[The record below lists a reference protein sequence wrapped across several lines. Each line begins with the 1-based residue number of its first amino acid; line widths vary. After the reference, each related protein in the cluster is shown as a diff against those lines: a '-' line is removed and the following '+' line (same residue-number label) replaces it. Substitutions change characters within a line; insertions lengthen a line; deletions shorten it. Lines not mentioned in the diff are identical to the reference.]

1 MLATSYCR
9 SRFPMLFPLLALL
22 MGSPAVYS
30 QSGFYLGAG
39 FGQSDI
45 NQPGELLDLCR
56 EFGIECN
63 GNETGSQFKG
73 MIGYQFGPYFGI
85 ELTGYDVGE
94 PSIFTDTPIFAEA
107 TVNLKGGSISL
118 LPQFPIGDVGYIF
131 GRLGATAADATLTAQ
146 APSLGLVE
154 TDSTSVAGLIYGFGG
169 GINLGQNISLRLEWE
184 RYSYDEV
191 LRVAGIDI
199 DAPKV
204 DVISGSFIYRFTRT
218 K

>member
-1 MLATSYCR
+1 MSVDSTCR
-9 SRFPMLFPLLALL
+9 TRVPAVIFFLTFLIS
-22 MGSPAVYS
+22 SPAVFA
-30 QSGFYLGAG
+30 QSGFYLGGG

-63 GNETGSQFKG
+63 GNETGTQFKG
-73 MIGYQFGPYFGI
+73 LIGYQFGSYFGV

-94 PSIFTDTPIFAEA
+94 PSIFTDTPVFADA
-107 TVNLKGGSISL
+107 KVNLKGGSISL
-118 LPQFPIGDVGYIF
+118 LPQFPIGDLGYVF
-131 GRLGATAADATLTAQ
+131 GRIGATAADATLTAE
-146 APSLGLVE
+146 APSLGLQE
-154 TDSTSVAGLIYGFGG
+154 SDSTGVAGIIFGFGG
-169 GINLGQNISLRLEWE
+169 GINLGQNIALRLEWE

-204 DVISGSFIYRFTRT
+204 DVISGSFIYRFTRSP
-218 K
+218 

>member
-1 MLATSYCR
+1 MSISQIFRIKNSPFIAV
-9 SRFPMLFPLLALL
+9 LALL
-22 MGSPAVYS
+22 AFCPPAFA

-63 GNETGSQFKG
+63 GTETGTQFKG
-73 MIGYQFGPYFGI
+73 LIGYQFGRYFGV

-94 PSIFTDTPIFAEA
+94 PSIFTDTPIFANA
-107 TVNLKGGSISL
+107 KVNLKGGSISL
-118 LPQFPIGDVGYIF
+118 LPQFPVGDLGYIY
-131 GRLGATAADATLTAQ
+131 GRIGATAADATLTAE
-146 APSLGLVE
+146 APGLGLQE
-154 TDSTSVAGLIYGFGG
+154 SDSTGVAGLIYGFGG
-169 GINLGQNISLRLEWE
+169 GINIGQNISLRLEWE

-204 DVISGSFIYRFTRT
+204 DVISGSFIYRFTRSP
-218 K
+218 

>member
-1 MLATSYCR
+1 MPVLSRSTRFTLLISTLAV
-9 SRFPMLFPLLALL
+9 LA
-22 MGSPAVYS
+22 GSPAVMA
-30 QSGFYLGAG
+30 QGGFYLGAG

-63 GNETGSQFKG
+63 GNETGTQFKG
-73 MIGYQFGPYFGI
+73 IIGYQFGSYFAV

-94 PSIFTDTPIFAEA
+94 PSIFTDTPVFAKA
-107 TVNLKGGSISL
+107 AVNLKGGSISL
-118 LPQFPIGDVGYIF
+118 LPQFPIGDLGYIF
-131 GRLGATAADATLTAQ
+131 GRIGATAADATLTAE

-154 TDSTSVAGLIYGFGG
+154 SDSTGVAGLVYGFGG
-169 GINLGQNISLRLEWE
+169 GINLGQNIALRVEWE

-204 DVISGSFIYRFTRT
+204 DVISASFIYRFTRT
-218 K
+218 P